1 MASLIP
7 DNYLQLGKLGK
18 PFQLTGG
25 LHFYA
30 LGSAEAIAIASID
43 KVFIDGVGQTDI
55 RDVKI
60 TNKAIIVYFTAAL
73 SIEKAKLLVN
83 KTVYADSEL
92 LPDAEDDFYLDD
104 LIGLKVYLE
113 GQLIGEVASVM
124 DAGLQDILT
133 ISGAQRDFMIPLQAS
148 YVSVE
153 EDGLYLED
161 VPEGL
166 IDLND

>member
-1 MASLIP
+1 MASQVP

-30 LGSAEAIAIASID
+30 LGSAEASAITALN
-43 KVFIDGVGQTDI
+43 KVYIDGIGQTDI
-55 RDVKI
+55 RDVKL

-73 SIEKAKLLVN
+73 SIEKAKSLVN
-83 KTVYADSEL
+83 KIVYADSDL
-92 LPDAEDDFYLDD
+92 LPDAEDDFYLDN
-104 LIGLKVYLE
+104 LIGLNVYLE
-113 GQLIGEVASVM
+113 EQLIGAVESIM

-133 ISGAQRDFMIPLQAS
+133 ISGSQRDFMIPLQAS

-153 EDGLYLED
+153 ENGLYLKD